1 MEAFDELLDIADIL
15 HGPDGCPWDKKQ
27 TFESLRPYVL
37 EEAHELLEAIDEKD
51 MPGMVEEL
59 GDILFQ
65 VIFFGKL
72 GEKDDSFS
80 IEDIITSVSEK
91 LVNRHPHVFGEE
103 HADSP
108 DDVIHH
114 WEKAKSQEK
123 KNRKHPLE
131 GIPKTLGALAR
142 AQKIL
147 SKAMRKNLA
156 LPQSQEKAS
165 KEEMLGDQ
173 LLDLVLQGE
182 KEGIDAESAVRS
194 ALKKYEDLFNS

>member
-51 MPGMVEEL
+51 IPEMVEEL

-72 GEKDDSFS
+72 GEKDNSFS
-80 IEDIITSVSEK
+80 IEEIITTVSEK

-103 HADSP
+103 QADSP
-108 DDVIHH
+108 EDVIHH

-123 KNRKHPLE
+123 KNREHPLE
-131 GIPKTLGALAR
+131 GIPKTLGALPR

-147 SKAMRKNLA
+147 SKALRKNLT
-156 LPQSQEKAS
+156 LPQSQEKAY